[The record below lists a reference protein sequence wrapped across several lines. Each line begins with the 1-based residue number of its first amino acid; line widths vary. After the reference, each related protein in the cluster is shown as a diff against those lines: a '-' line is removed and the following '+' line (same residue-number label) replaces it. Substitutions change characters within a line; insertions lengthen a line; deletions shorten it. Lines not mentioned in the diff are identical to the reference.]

1 MYKTK
6 RQVKIKV
13 QEQKCSILN
22 PALCLIQLTLLK
34 KTGEKV
40 ELYEPF
46 PNDLGK
52 VCVLTNHQTHYKGH
66 LYCLPEELEVI
77 K

>member
-1 MYKTK
+1 MFHFKSRTMFK
-6 RQVKIKV
+6 PTHVI
-13 QEQKCSILN
+13 
-22 PALCLIQLTLLK
+22 K

-52 VCVLTNHQTHYKGH
+52 VCVLTNQQTHYKGH